1 MPAMDFTD
9 RTVMI
14 TGAAGHLGRAVAA
27 AFAEHGANL
36 VLVDLKREA
45 LQKAFGGEDERRL
58 FVPTNLLEQRE
69 VEAAVGEAIARFE
82 RIDVLCNIA
91 GGFRMG
97 EPVHATS
104 DANWNFLFDI
114 NARTLLHT
122 SRAVV
127 PHMLE
132 RGGGRIV
139 NVGALSALKAEA
151 DKGAYNASKMT
162 VIRLTETM
170 AAELRERGINVNCVM
185 PTTLDTPENRR
196 AMPDADPS
204 RWVALGDLAAVMVFL
219 ASDAAKA
226 VHGAALPVT
235 GLS

>member
-1 MPAMDFTD
+1 MDFDD

-27 AFAEHGANL
+27 AFAERGASL
-36 VLVDLKREA
+36 VLLDLKREA
-45 LQKAFGGEDERRL
+45 LQKAYGGEDERRL

-97 EPVHATS
+97 EAVHETS

-139 NVGALSALKAEA
+139 NVGAISASRPEA
-151 DKGAYNASKMT
+151 AKGAY
-162 VIRLTETM
+162 
-170 AAELRERGINVNCVM
+170 
-185 PTTLDTPENRR
+185 
-196 AMPDADPS
+196 
-204 RWVALGDLAAVMVFL
+204 
-219 ASDAAKA
+219 
-226 VHGAALPVT
+226 
-235 GLS
+235 